1 MAAYTALAEIV
12 DPGNAEGVNSN
23 LSAALEMAQAGIP
36 VFPMRV
42 SKVGNRWRKVPAI
55 KGWRSKA
62 TTDPET
68 IEAWART
75 DPTYVFAI
83 ELEAAGLVVIDCDR
97 HRADADGCLAFKQLL
112 EANGGIPP
120 VPIIISSGGGWHVYF
135 RQPAV
140 PIGCPGNTGLPP
152 GIDVK
157 GAGGSIVVPGSQ
169 RRDGA
174 EWRASDGKPSLAQ
187 AYRNGRLAVIP
198 EWLEKLARKVERAE
212 PKLDQRS
219 HRKASS
225 DRERAYAGAA
235 LDRQCRDIA
244 GLAANSDRNKKL
256 NAAAFGL
263 GRLVARDWID
273 DAKVASGLT
282 DAAARCGLLKDD
294 GKGAVRATIA
304 SGLAAGFEKPYP
316 DLPDNE
322 RAPAAQA
329 HAAASK
335 APDGP
340 PRDEPNPMLLAMQ
353 QRELRLL
360 HGIRRANTP
369 FLAWLAGMRV
379 DLAVLYDADTLGK
392 KACFTIAE
400 DEAFATNTLGRS
412 PSGRCA
418 TAATS
423 P

>member
-1 MAAYTALAEIV
+1 MAAYRELAEID
-12 DPGNAEGVNSN
+12 DPANAEGVNSN
-23 LSAALEMAQAGIP
+23 LSAALEVAQAGIP

-42 SKVGNRWRKVPAI
+42 SKVGNRWRKMPAI
-55 KGWRSKA
+55 KGWRTKA

-120 VPIIISSGGGWHVYF
+120 VPITMSSGGGWHVYF

-140 PIGCPGNTGLPP
+140 PIGCPVNTRLPP

-169 RRDGA
+169 RPDGA
-174 EWRASDGKPSLAQ
+174 KWRAQDGKPVLAQ

-212 PKLDQRS
+212 PKHDQKS

-235 LDRQCRDIA
+235 LDRQCGDIA

-256 NAAAFGL
+256 NTAVFGL
-263 GRLVARDWID
+263 GRLVARGWID

-282 DAAARCGLLKDD
+282 DAAVRCGLLKED
-294 GKGAVRATIA
+294 GKGAARATIA
-304 SGLAAGFEKPYP
+304 SGLAAGFEKPIQTSRTTSA
-316 DLPDNE
+316 L
-322 RAPAAQA
+322 
-329 HAAASK
+329 
-335 APDGP
+335 P
-340 PRDEPNPMLLAMQ
+340 PRRPIPLPARRPTDHRATSRTRCCWRSSKGSCGCYMASDGRTRPSWRGSPACGSTSRCSTTQ
-353 QRELRLL
+353 TRSAK
-360 HGIRRANTP
+360 RRASPSPRTRRSP
-369 FLAWLAGMRV
+369 PTRWAG
-379 DLAVLYDADTLGK
+379 
-392 KACFTIAE
+392 
-400 DEAFATNTLGRS
+400 S

-418 TAATS
+418 TAAPST
-423 P
+423 